1 MARWRHLARNG
12 NDLLL
17 CGKDLA
23 IEPCYLVRDRTTFST
38 SYNVTFSP
46 PQQPT
51 IEMTFGDGTG
61 EAAGAYLVQYN
72 ILYDCVIPSITKV
85 VIDDPVYKGMDFS
98 TKDYNT
104 RKGTFDFV
112 NGGKV
117 GSGQSV
123 RAYCR
128 WQIKYTK
135 TTTFYPEKAT
145 VGGVTS
151 AEIVAFAKAHCPADK
166 SETKVATIS
175 HDASVYVEFVRIEEL
190 PDSSFEHQQ
199 ERIVY
204 KCSVDTEE
212 GWSNIDV
219 AVAHISPFAVDIKET
234 EVSRCVITGIYPIDD
249 DDNY

>member
-12 NDLLL
+12 KDLLL

-23 IEPCYLVRDRTTFST
+23 IEPCYLVRDRTMLST
-38 SYNVTFSP
+38 DYHVTFSP
-46 PQQPT
+46 PPLT
-51 IEMTFGDGTG
+51 IEMIFGDGTG
-61 EAAGAYLVQYN
+61 EVAGAYSVQYGVLN
-72 ILYDCVIPSITKV
+72 ECIIPTITKV
-85 VIDDPVYKGMDFS
+85 AIDDPVYKGMVFS

-123 RAYCR
+123 RASCK

-135 TTTFYPEKAT
+135 TTTYYPEKAT
-145 VGGVTS
+145 VGGETS
-151 AEIVAFAKAHCPADK
+151 DKIIAYAKAHCPVDK
-166 SETKVATIS
+166 AETKVEAIS
-175 HDASVYVEFVRIEEL
+175 HGASVYVEFVRIEEL
-190 PDSSFEHQQ
+190 SDSSFEHQQ

-204 KCSVDTEE
+204 KCSVDTRESSE
-212 GWSNIDV
+212 NIEVALVHVSPLDV
-219 AVAHISPFAVDIKET
+219 GVSET
-234 EVSRCVITGIYPIDD
+234 EVSQYFIIGTYPIDD